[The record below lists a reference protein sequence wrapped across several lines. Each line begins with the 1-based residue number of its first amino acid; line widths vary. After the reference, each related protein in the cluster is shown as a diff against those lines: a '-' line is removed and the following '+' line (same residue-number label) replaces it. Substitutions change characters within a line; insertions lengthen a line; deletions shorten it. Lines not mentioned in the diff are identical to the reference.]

1 MSEAANRKSAV
12 KRHWAEPGSRH
23 DKVVRATKFGLPVL
37 IGGLALLLAIA
48 PFDKRGDVSFILD
61 KNKVD
66 QAQERMRVE
75 KARYVGEDNKG
86 QKFLIIADRAVQ
98 PTSNVPVVA
107 IGGMKAQLSLD
118 KGPLSIAAL
127 RGRYNLEQERVLV
140 DGPVRVAGPDY
151 QLATRDVTVDLDK
164 RNLVSRGPVSGQM
177 ELGQFQAGQLKADL
191 DERTVSL
198 DKGVRLK
205 ISPTSNRSKSMP
217 ASCAMAG
224 RCSAALVEPPVAA
237 TVMAAFSN
245 ALRVTMSR
253 GRILDASNCITCSPA
268 AAQSAS
274 RIS

>member
-1 MSEAANRKSAV
+1 MSEAANLKSAV

-23 DKVVRATKFGLPVL
+23 DAVVRATKYGLPIVISGL
-37 IGGLALLLAIA
+37 ILLLAIA

-75 KARYVGEDNKG
+75 KARYTGEDNKG

-107 IGGMKAQLSLD
+107 IEGMRAQLNLG

-127 RGRYNLEQERVLV
+127 RGRYDLEQERVLV
-140 DGPVRVAGPDY
+140 DGPVRIVGSGGY
-151 QLATRDVTVDLDK
+151 QLTTRDVTVDLDK
-164 RNLVSRGPVSGQM
+164 RSLSSDGPVSGSM

-198 DKGVRLK
+198 EKGVRLK
-205 ISPTSNRSKSMP
+205 IYQGAVR
-217 ASCAMAG
+217 
-224 RCSAALVEPPVAA
+224 
-237 TVMAAFSN
+237 
-245 ALRVTMSR
+245 
-253 GRILDASNCITCSPA
+253 
-268 AAQSAS
+268 
-274 RIS
+274 